1 MFAQII
7 IDCQTRKET
16 FGCEDCIVKKNC
28 HLRLELEGKIGVEE
42 KPQRLL
48 GPILTMEAPV
58 FG

>member
-48 GPILTMEAPV
+48 GPLLTMEAQV